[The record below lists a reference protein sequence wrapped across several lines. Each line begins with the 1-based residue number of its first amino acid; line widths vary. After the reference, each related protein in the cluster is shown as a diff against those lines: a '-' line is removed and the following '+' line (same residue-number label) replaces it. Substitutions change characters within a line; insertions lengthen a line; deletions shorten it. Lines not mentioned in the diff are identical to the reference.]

1 MFGSKEIE
9 LYNNIQNE
17 KDYNQKIKYVSLIK
31 SDELLEKLV
40 NENSL
45 SLSLIAIN
53 RMSND
58 ALKMKY
64 LDMFSTIDKIKIIS
78 SFTNRDN
85 IKSYLFQK
93 EFYNYIPVLLK
104 CINDYN
110 YTFDFFMNT
119 KDMEIKKQ
127 IIEYEDN
134 VYFKNVLLDNI
145 SPRVIGD
152 IIKSNDNP
160 KLENVLMDYD
170 VDTRITFG
178 LELECL
184 TENYKEVLKCENIL
198 KNWKITKDASVKKG
212 VEIISPVLSYDQE
225 SIKELKYVCEMLAR
239 NNFSVDSTCGGH
251 VHLGFDYF
259 EDVNEYAIFLTL
271 YSRIEN
277 LLYIIGNRSGTT
289 TRDGFSEFATFLND
303 DTLNIVN
310 NINYAKFN
318 SMDSYVDLIK
328 GTQYHKFYGLNLT
341 NIGNK
346 EKNTIEFRFPNGELD
361 FNEIIH
367 NVKLFAK
374 LFEVSK
380 EITYTRDKKL
390 LSLYRDII
398 SSYDMYMQIEN
409 LLDLLFDNDLD
420 KEFYMDRYEQNV
432 ELNYYI

>member
-17 KDYNQKIKYVSLIK
+17 KDYEQKIKYVSLIK

-40 NENSL
+40 SENSL
-45 SLSLIAIN
+45 SLSLVAIN
-53 RMSND
+53 SMSND

-64 LDMFSTIDKIKIIS
+64 LYMFSTIDKIKIIS
-78 SFTNRDN
+78 SFTNKDN

-119 KDMEIKKQ
+119 KDIDIKKQ

-134 VYFKNVLLDNI
+134 VYFKNILLDNI

-160 KLENVLMDYD
+160 KLENVIMDYD

-198 KNWKITKDASVKKG
+198 KNWKITQDASVKNG

-259 EDVNEYAIFLTL
+259 EDVFEYATFLTL

-277 LLYIIGNRSGTT
+277 LLYIIGNRSGMT
-289 TRDGFSEFATFLND
+289 TRDSFSEFATFLND

-380 EITYTRDKKL
+380 EITYTRDKKI

-398 SSYDMYMQIEN
+398 SSYDMDMQIEN

>member
-17 KDYNQKIKYVSLIK
+17 KDYEQKIKYVSLIK

-45 SLSLIAIN
+45 SLSLVAIN
-53 RMSND
+53 SMSND

-78 SFTNRDN
+78 SFTNKDN
-85 IKSYLFQK
+85 IKNFLFQK

-184 TENYKEVLKCENIL
+184 TENYKEVLNCENIL
-198 KNWKITKDASVKKG
+198 KNWKITQDASVKKG

-259 EDVNEYAIFLTL
+259 EDVNEYATFLTL

-310 NINYAKFN
+310 NINYAIFN
-318 SMDSYVDLIK
+318 SMDSYVHLIK
-328 GTQYHKFYGLNLT
+328 DTQYNKYFGLNLT

-380 EITYTRDKKL
+380 KITYTKDKKL

-398 SSYDMYMQIEN
+398 SSYDMDMQIEN

>member
-17 KDYNQKIKYVSLIK
+17 KDYEQKIKYVSLIK

-45 SLSLIAIN
+45 SLSLVAIN
-53 RMSND
+53 SMSND

-64 LDMFSTIDKIKIIS
+64 LYMFSTIDKIKIIS
-78 SFTNRDN
+78 SFTNKDN

-110 YTFDFFMNT
+110 YTFNFFMNT

-152 IIKSNDNP
+152 IIKSNHNP
-160 KLENVLMDYD
+160 KLENVIMDYD

-184 TENYKEVLKCENIL
+184 TENYKEVLNCENIL
-198 KNWKITKDASVKKG
+198 KNWKITQDASVKNG
-212 VEIISPVLSYDQE
+212 VEIISPVLNYDQE
-225 SIKELKYVCEMLAR
+225 SINELKYVCEMLAR
-239 NNFSVDSTCGGH
+239 NNFSVDNTCGGH

-259 EDVNEYAIFLTL
+259 EDVFEYATFLTL

-277 LLYIIGNRSGTT
+277 LLYIIGNRSGMT
-289 TRDGFSEFATFLND
+289 TRDSFSEFATFLND

-318 SMDSYVDLIK
+318 SMDSYVNLIK
-328 GTQYHKFYGLNLT
+328 DTQYNKYYGLNLT

-398 SSYDMYMQIEN
+398 SSYDMDMQIEN

>member
-1 MFGSKEIE
+1 
-9 LYNNIQNE
+9 
-17 KDYNQKIKYVSLIK
+17 
-31 SDELLEKLV
+31 
-40 NENSL
+40 
-45 SLSLIAIN
+45 
-53 RMSND
+53 
-58 ALKMKY
+58 
-64 LDMFSTIDKIKIIS
+64 
-78 SFTNRDN
+78 
-85 IKSYLFQK
+85 
-93 EFYNYIPVLLK
+93 
-104 CINDYN
+104 
-110 YTFDFFMNT
+110 MNT

-184 TENYKEVLKCENIL
+184 TENYKEVLNCENIL
-198 KNWKITKDASVKKG
+198 KNWKITQDASVKKG
-212 VEIISPVLSYDQE
+212 VEIISPVLNYDQE
-225 SIKELKYVCEMLAR
+225 SINELKYVCEMLAR
-239 NNFSVDSTCGGH
+239 NNFSVDNTCGGH

-259 EDVNEYAIFLTL
+259 EDVFEYATFLTL

-277 LLYIIGNRSGTT
+277 LLYIIGNRSGMT
-289 TRDGFSEFATFLND
+289 TRDSFSEFATFLND

-318 SMDSYVDLIK
+318 SMDSYVNLIK
-328 GTQYHKFYGLNLT
+328 DTQYNKYYGLNLT

-398 SSYDMYMQIEN
+398 SSYDMDMQIEN